1 MSSNTSHSLDRQT
14 VILHWLVGL
23 AMLMLLGTGVY
34 MTENEVYALY
44 DLHKSVGTLIFLLA
58 AWRVLWRI
66 RNGWPAAVGEDS
78 AFQHLIAR
86 VVHYVLLTGTLLMP
100 ISGFMM
106 SVMGGHDVAIFGLE
120 LVGEN
125 LDPNNPDEVLA
136 LNAALAGIAEGLHHY
151 LGYMVIAAVVLHVVG
166 ALKHHILDKDAT
178 LTRMLGGKA

>member
-66 RNGWPAAVGEDS
+66 PPVS
-78 AFQHLIAR
+78 A
-86 VVHYVLLTGTLLMP
+86 
-100 ISGFMM
+100 
-106 SVMGGHDVAIFGLE
+106 
-120 LVGEN
+120 
-125 LDPNNPDEVLA
+125 
-136 LNAALAGIAEGLHHY
+136 
-151 LGYMVIAAVVLHVVG
+151 
-166 ALKHHILDKDAT
+166 
-178 LTRMLGGKA
+178 